1 MASHGSQMSNAVC
14 QIKGQWLRS

>member
-1 MASHGSQMSNAVC
+1 MASHGSQMSNVVC